1 MLIGCQLIYDGSSNC
16 NCVCQYSKQALLS
29 LISIQRTS
37 ACAGPPCRTPTPRPG
52 TGPQWHTTHKQNS
65 NGAICVRGQENLTQ
79 SEYGPSQ
86 PTPNQPP
93 NDERNQRSR
102 RLKAAP
108 PHGKRTRQAVASRTA
123 ASLGRPGPLPSMPAA
138 GILSI
143 PHPSPPPPRAF
154 VHLPLLPTRPREP
167 QRPMEKVLLP
177 PIASDQTHAWCKID
191 RMIMGAKLDNVG

>member
-1 MLIGCQLIYDGSSNC
+1 MSIFQTSPFEFNKYPTDISLCRSTVPHAHTTPWHGPTVAHDAQA
-16 NCVCQYSKQALLS
+16 KQ
-29 LISIQRTS
+29 QRGHL
-37 ACAGPPCRTPTPRPG
+37 CPRPREFD
-52 TGPQWHTTHKQNS
+52 P
-65 NGAICVRGQENLTQ
+65 IR
-79 SEYGPSQ
+79 YGPSQ
-86 PTPNQPP
+86 ATPNQPP

-102 RLKAAP
+102 RLKAA